1 MDRDD
6 ATVVTMV
13 EGRMVETNVRSLITV
28 IYPPVGGGKA
38 VWCAHRPGAN
48 ALEAHGEM
56 VARAEREA
64 RLALYKG

>member
-1 MDRDD
+1 
-6 ATVVTMV
+6 
-13 EGRMVETNVRSLITV
+13 MVETNVRSLITV